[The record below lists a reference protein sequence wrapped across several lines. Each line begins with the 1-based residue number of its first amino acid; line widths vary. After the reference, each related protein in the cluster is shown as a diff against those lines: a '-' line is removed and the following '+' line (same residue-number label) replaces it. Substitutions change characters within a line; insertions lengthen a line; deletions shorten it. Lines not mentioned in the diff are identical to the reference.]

1 MADCDP
7 QPINLAYAAEP
18 FDYEVAPAIAGG
30 KIPEPNSKMLILAD
44 GTEESPE
51 QVRQTMLYQLR
62 SGDKSIDY
70 VMGGAGVGNPL
81 ERDIDAVRDD
91 VRDELV
97 SVESAKN
104 DYGVIIDPETLNV
117 NLEATKKLRNQM
129 LADQK

>member
-1 MADCDP
+1 
-7 QPINLAYAAEP
+7 
-18 FDYEVAPAIAGG
+18 
-30 KIPEPNSKMLILAD
+30 MLILAD

-51 QVRQTMLYQLR
+51 QVRKTMLYRLQT
-62 SGDKSIDY
+62 GDKSIDY

-104 DYGVIIDPETLNV
+104 DYGVIIDPATIEV
-117 NLEATKKLRNQM
+117 NIEATEELRKQ
-129 LADQK
+129 LKG